1 MAKPSRELT
10 AILFTD
16 LVGFTEIM
24 RQDERKAMTILLYKP
39 QMLDE

>member
-1 MAKPSRELT
+1 LSEVNRKLT

-24 RQDERKAMTILLYKP
+24 RQDERKAMNILFYN
-39 QMLDE
+39 